1 MRDTP
6 INVRALN
13 AGIAAQPEAVSAD
26 LDVLGGRGPLLD
38 KQKTVK
44 DVSGIT

>member
-6 INVRALN
+6 INLRALN

-26 LDVLGGRGPLLD
+26 LDVSGSEALD